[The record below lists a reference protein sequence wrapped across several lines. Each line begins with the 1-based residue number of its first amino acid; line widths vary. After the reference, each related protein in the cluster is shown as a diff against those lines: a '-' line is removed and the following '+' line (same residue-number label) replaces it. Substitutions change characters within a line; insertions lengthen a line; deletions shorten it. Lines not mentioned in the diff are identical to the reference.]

1 MNYLQVILIGFLSL
15 SPHPRAHFSLPLSS
29 LHPTSFSSLITPPYS
44 PSPSLPDVKLLHALV
59 NIAAALKLSA
69 IKHPLESR
77 DINELYDKVDASLR
91 ECMNSTSMDVPLNV
105 MKILRDNDKD
115 GDEAII
121 VRQALAFVNG
131 PLELCIAHDLTGLL
145 GTAQISTH
153 GTYVGYTAW
162 NVLQGSF
169 STDWIVWSRVYHLM
183 YF

>member
-1 MNYLQVILIGFLSL
+1 M
-15 SPHPRAHFSLPLSS
+15 
-29 LHPTSFSSLITPPYS
+29 
-44 PSPSLPDVKLLHALV
+44 KLLHALV

-77 DINELYDKVDASLR
+77 DINELYDKVDLALR

-105 MKILRDNDKD
+105 MKILRDSDRD

-153 GTYVGYTAW
+153 GKYVY
-162 NVLQGSF
+162 VRMCL
-169 STDWIVWSRVYHLM
+169 IV
-183 YF
+183 

>member
-1 MNYLQVILIGFLSL
+1 M
-15 SPHPRAHFSLPLSS
+15 
-29 LHPTSFSSLITPPYS
+29 TPPHS

-153 GTYVGYTAW
+153 GTYDMERTAW
-162 NVLQGSF
+162 NALQGSF
-169 STDWIVWSRVYHLM
+169 STDRIVWSRVYLLI
-183 YF
+183 YS